1 MGVLEY
7 FSLYLAGIVVFR
19 VTFAV
24 FHTCKWRWRF
34 AFNKKYKIQSYNLEK
49 NFKEMK
55 KQARTGGEST
65 DDELMEEAAEKIFIK
80 HQGTIKK
87 KAESTGGYSGVH
99 DISTQDG
106 RLGAALDYMHEE
118 MKKDESSED
127 E

>member
-19 VTFAV
+19 VTFAM

-65 DDELMEEAAEKIFIK
+65 DDELMEQEAEMIFEK

-87 KAESTGGYSGVH
+87 KAERSGGYSGVH
-99 DISTQDG
+99 DISTNQG
-106 RLGAALDYMHEE
+106 RRGAALDLIQ
-118 MKKDESSED
+118 D
-127 E
+127 